1 METMDD
7 FNRVTLIDFGL
18 AYKLTENLVEKENKK
33 IGNYFF
39 SQKNFK
45 PTMVHRFLHLVMLI
59 VVVDPLIVAI
69 LKF

>member
-39 SQKNFK
+39 NVFIKKNLSPQWYTAFY
-45 PTMVHRFLHLVMLI
+45 
-59 VVVDPLIVAI
+59 I
-69 LKF
+69 L